1 MPPFLGPPPAP
12 PLPAEWLPPAAAA
25 VHAAMGLAVDA
36 ILNQPAPRTTAAS
49 VAGLPVSAGTY
60 VGRAVVVRDVADL
73 GSVRAG
79 DVLVAPNTGPAFNL
93 VLPLVGAIVTDRGG
107 LLSHAAIVAREF
119 GVPAVV
125 GCSDAT
131 QVIRDGDR
139 VRVDGET
146 GVVTVV

>member
-1 MPPFLGPPPAP
+1 
-12 PLPAEWLPPAAAA
+12 
-25 VHAAMGLAVDA
+25 MGLAVNA
-36 ILNQPAPRTTAAS
+36 ILEQPEARTTATS
-49 VAGLPVSAGTY
+49 VRGLPVSRGTY
-60 VGRAVVVRDVADL
+60 EGRAVVVHDAGDL
-73 GSVRAG
+73 RRVRPG
-79 DVLVAPNTGPAFNL
+79 DVLVATHTGPAFNL
-93 VLPLVGAIVTDRGG
+93 VLPLIGAIVTDRGG

-146 GVVTVV
+146 GVVSVR